1 MKSYRSSEFWKWCV
15 TDMYLSKRPV
25 GDTKI
30 PLPIMVPTMSEIPLK
45 RPTVR
50 FSSNGAS
57 VSLKRKVDIT
67 NNNVKV
73 DVINTNVQV
82 ELN

>member
-1 MKSYRSSEFWKWCV
+1 
-15 TDMYLSKRPV
+15 MYLSKRPV

-30 PLPIMVPTMSEIPLK
+30 PLPIMVPTMREIPLK

-50 FSSNGAS
+50 FSSSGAS
-57 VSLKRKVDIT
+57 VSLKRKVKVT

-73 DVINTNVQV
+73 NVTKNDVGHFMN
-82 ELN
+82 